1 MDDVK
6 MGGPELWFQGK
17 GNENLE
23 LSVWNQE
30 RQGRLL
36 MKTKEICMCF
46 WNWKQESIGTGQVL
60 KKKNGYP
67 PRKTFA
73 FCHYC
78 VLDQSRGAPKTC
90 WRLFPNDWFHQ
101 RRTFLIAAR
110 RHGVT
115 FPLGKNKTKLLQQTL
130 RCRERWV
137 TWRFFPQI
145 VHSPTSCKTSDS
157 LSKIDGFWMFWH
169 LLFRTKTPKGESWS
183 AWWKIH

>member
-1 MDDVK
+1 MMLKWEGPNCDFRVK
-6 MGGPELWFQGK
+6 G
-17 GNENLE
+17 
-23 LSVWNQE
+23 
-30 RQGRLL
+30 
-36 MKTKEICMCF
+36 MKTWSWVCEIKKGKDVC
-46 WNWKQESIGTGQVL
+46 WWKPRRYACVFETESRKASEL
-60 KKKNGYP
+60 AKFKKKNGYP